1 MGPKNCIGM
10 KFALMELKLALVK
23 LILNYE
29 ILPGKNTPETLEFTE
44 GIIRTAKGG
53 VSVLLK
59 KRN

>member
-1 MGPKNCIGM
+1 M